1 MTQPFYRRVDG
12 YNFPFFAYDFDAAL
26 IRNAAITITVPSG
39 PGRIEAG
46 FFVVDDVAAASPRNN
61 IMTIT
66 VDGVV
71 IFTGALYNY
80 LGIVESFINTPWCSR
95 YTSPTLS
102 MFHWLTNIDY
112 ESTAVI
118 EFYNTTSPNPSS
130 FRAAVFGRSGL

>member
-12 YNFPFFAYDFDAAL
+12 YNFPFFAYDFDASLA
-26 IRNAAITITVPSG
+26 RNAAITVTAPPG

-46 FFVVDDVAAASPRNN
+46 FFVVDDVAVTTPRNN
-61 IMTIT
+61 TIVIT
-66 VDGVV
+66 VDGVA
-71 IFTGALYNY
+71 IFNAVLYNY
-80 LGIVESFINTPWCSR
+80 LGIVESFVNTPWCSR

-118 EFYNTTSPNPSS
+118 EFYNTTSPDPSL

>member
-1 MTQPFYRRVDG
+1 MTQDFLRRVDG

-26 IRNAAITITVPSG
+26 ARNAAITISAPPG

-46 FFVVDDVAAASPRNN
+46 FFVVDDVDVATARNN
-61 IMTIT
+61 TVVIT

-80 LGIVESFINTPWCSR
+80 LGIVESFVTTPWCSR

-102 MFHWLTNIDY
+102 IFHWLTDIDY
-112 ESTAVI
+112 ESTTVI
-118 EFYNTTSPNPSS
+118 EFYNSTSPDPSL
-130 FRAAVFGRSGL
+130 FRAAVFGRSGM

>member
-1 MTQPFYRRVDG
+1 MTQDFLRRVDG
-12 YNFPFFAYDFDAAL
+12 YNFPFFAYDFNAAL
-26 IRNAAITITVPSG
+26 ARNAAITVTAPPG

-46 FFVVDDVAAASPRNN
+46 FFVVDDVDVATARNN
-61 IMTIT
+61 TIVIT

-71 IFTGALYNY
+71 VFTGTLYNY
-80 LGIVESFINTPWCSR
+80 LGIVESFVNTPWCSR

-102 MFHWLTNIDY
+102 VFHWLTDIDY

-118 EFYNTTSPNPSS
+118 EFYNTTSPDPSL